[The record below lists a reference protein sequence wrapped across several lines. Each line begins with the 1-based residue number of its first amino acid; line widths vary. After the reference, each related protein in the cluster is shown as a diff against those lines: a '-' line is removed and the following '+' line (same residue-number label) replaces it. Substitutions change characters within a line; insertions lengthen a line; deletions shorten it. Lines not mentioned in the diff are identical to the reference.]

1 MKKIMLMVA
10 AIMMVATMAQAQSPW
25 AAGLDGFM
33 NGIQRGYEWGSRID
47 RNKQE
52 QERLKLEM
60 EIMKQEKAHR
70 EALMELQREMLK
82 RNLDKMR
89 KSDKAEEC
97 VTYCRSQYKPG
108 YVGEY
113 FIECVEKCINK

>member
-1 MKKIMLMVA
+1 MKKIMMMVA
-10 AIMMVATMAQAQSPW
+10 AIMMVATMAQAQNYGQALEKGVES
-25 AAGLDGFM
+25 FM
-33 NGIQRGYEWGSRID
+33 RGWEFGD
-47 RNKQE
+47 RAREHKLN
-52 QERLKLEM
+52 QERMRLEM
-60 EIMKQEKAHR
+60 EILKQEKAHR
-70 EALMELQREMLK
+70 EEMMELQREMLK
-82 RNLDKMR
+82 RSLDKMR